1 MKFKKLGSNKTVDI
15 NISKYLIRAQKLKNA
30 SKPEQTVWDFLYPYW
45 KNQVVLC
52 QFMIP
57 GSRMRLDLFNVTK
70 GVCIEI
76 SPEATHGKFNKFF
89 HGTPQT
95 GYLASIKRDMD
106 KLQWIE
112 DNGFKY
118 VELDDE
124 CINNLSKKM
133 FEEKFGIIL

>member
-1 MKFKKLGSNKTVDI
+1 MV
-15 NISKYLIRAQKLKNA
+15 
-30 SKPEQTVWDFLYPYW
+30 
-45 KNQVVLC
+45 
-52 QFMIP
+52 P

-106 KLQWIE
+106 KLEWIE

-133 FEEKFGIIL
+133 FEEKLEDVGEKLEKIKDKIHKVLEETAKNINEDINKHESFLNKLQENPDEYQLLMW